1 MSPDDPDRDTLDA
14 IMRNRELIRR
24 RLQSLEARPENGQV
38 FQEDDKTR
46 LGKSHTGIILYTH
59 KILKCGMTVLF
70 LLSIIC
76 MTFLLYILG
85 WMLFEY
91 VSNLIKSPEELQ
103 KQLAHIWTA
112 LSGAFVV
119 VFFQF
124 IVSIGK
130 KLSINGSEKG

>member
-1 MSPDDPDRDTLDA
+1 MSSDDSDKDRLEA
-14 IMRNRELIRR
+14 IMQNRDLMRR
-24 RLQSLEARPENGQV
+24 RLLALEGRQENRQV
-38 FQEDDKTR
+38 LVEDDKTR

-70 LLSIIC
+70 ILAIIC
-76 MTFLLYILG
+76 MTFLMGVLG

-91 VSNLIKSPEELQ
+91 VKNLIQSPEDLQ
-103 KQLAHIWTA
+103 KQLSHIWTA

-124 IVSIGK
+124 IISIGK